1 MLKKIMPCNYTQKP
15 VDGDFLLPTLN
26 IQAVKHLSARY
37 PAPEGLYWQ
46 ASYPTLNYMGWQ
58 QATFG

>member
-1 MLKKIMPCNYTQKP
+1 MTCNYTQKP
-15 VDGDFLLPTLN
+15 VDDNFLLPTLN